1 MEVKAYAHVTP
12 PQTWADEASLDTDKP
27 VLTVKLQDNVDAVTD
42 TWDTDNGENCNTNS
56 RLANVCF
63 DIHPGSAY
71 AYGSS
76 AADMSDSAGVENVTI
91 DSSLTA
97 ETTDIC
103 TEKWM
108 VSPTAIACVEMEV
121 KVTRKR
127 NTGDTAH
134 DIILDFSNSYTM
146 HAMVGRVAD
155 KADETLKFATQDVDF
170 TQFYTSGAIGTA
182 TYYASTLA
190 AIIFSLNF

>member
-1 MEVKAYAHVTP
+1 MKLQANTDITT
-12 PQTWADEASLDTDKP
+12 TWAS
-27 VLTVKLQDNVDAVTD
+27 
-42 TWDTDNGENCNTNS
+42 GETCNTNS

-91 DSSLTA
+91 DASITPES
-97 ETTDIC
+97 TDIC

-108 VSPTAIACVEMEV
+108 VSPTAIACVEMQV
-121 KVTRKR
+121 KVSRKR

-155 KADETLKFATQDVDF
+155 KADETLKFETQDVDF
-170 TQFYTSGAIGTA
+170 TQFYTSGAFGTA